1 MSGYVN
7 VDEKEYKKIVAE
19 RDKYQKLWNDSL
31 KESQKNTETKTLNS
45 FNAFSLSLDQINDT
59 VKTTMQG
66 MSSALMTP
74 FDGDFQNQLDEY
86 ATSIQSSFGLS
97 KARMEEFKNT
107 IADVGPELT
116 KMGMTESEFAGTV
129 EKAMSGLGTSA
140 SLGKEAIVELAAAS
154 KVSGEDITTLASEFR
169 KVGVSVYDVGDRM
182 KEVTDYARSVGVSV
196 KAVSEGVVKN
206 LDKMNLYNFEG
217 GVKGLAK
224 MAATSERLGLSMDT
238 VFQQAD
244 KLMNPEGAIEMSA
257 ALQRLGVTS
266 SGLLDPLRAMDL
278 AQNDPEQLQK
288 EMVNLGKEFTRFNEK
303 TGQMEILPGA
313 KRRMKEVADAA
324 GMSAKEFG
332 AMALKAS
339 DFDMKLKQIK
349 MPSIVGD
356 QETKELIASMA
367 QMKDGVA
374 TVKVRDD
381 ETGKITEK
389 KVEELTP
396 DDIKD
401 LQKATQ
407 DSSKSIEEIAVDQ
420 LGVSKQIF
428 NYLESGKVATKFA
441 SATAPTISKFYG
453 VVSSSYKDI
462 AKGFSKTVGSTEDM
476 RKSLEG
482 VYKPIENVGTSILR
496 GDGEGATNAA
506 SQILPAVN
514 DLIKDVSARYETA
527 LNETTQSVINRVD
540 KTYMQPTTSNET
552 KTVNVNWN
560 ITGDPNIT
568 KNINE
573 DTVSRMVDKYTASP
587 DGRIVI
593 NNNLSNKNAPS
604 AAVGSKN

>member
-1 MSGYVN
+1 MAGYVQI
-7 VDEKEYKKIVAE
+7 DEKELKKLRE
-19 RDKYQKLWNDSL
+19 DNEKYEKQWNKSL
-31 KESQKNTETKTLNS
+31 KDSEKKTEEKTLNS
-45 FNAFSLSLDQINDT
+45 FNAFAVSLEQINGT
-59 VKTTMQG
+59 VQTTIDD
-66 MSSALMTP
+66 MSNALTKP
-74 FDGDFQNQLDEY
+74 FNADFQNQLDEY

-97 KARMEEFKNT
+97 KARMDEFKNT
-107 IADVGPELT
+107 IADVAPELT
-116 KMGMTESEFAGTV
+116 KMGMTETEFASTIK
-129 EKAMSGLGTSA
+129 EAMDGLGTSA

-154 KVSGEDITTLASEFR
+154 KVSKQDVSVLASEFR

-196 KAVSEGVVKN
+196 KAVSEGVVTN

-217 GVKGLAK
+217 GIKGLAK
-224 MAATSERLGLSMDT
+224 MAATSERLGLSMQT
-238 VFQQAD
+238 VFNQAD
-244 KLMNPEGAIEMSA
+244 KIMNPEGAIEMSA

-313 KRRMKEVADAA
+313 KRRLKEVGEAA
-324 GMSAKEFG
+324 GMTAKEFG
-332 AMALKAS
+332 EMALKSA

-389 KVEELTP
+389 KVEDLTP

-428 NYLESGKVATKFA
+428 NLLESGKVATKFA

-482 VYKPIENVGTSILR
+482 IYKPMEDVGTGVLR
-496 GDGEGATNAA
+496 GDAEGVTNAA
-506 SQILPAVN
+506 SQLFPAVES
-514 DLIKDVSARYETA
+514 LINDVSARYDTA
-527 LNETTQSVINRVD
+527 LSETTQSILSRVD
-540 KTYMQPTTSNET
+540 KAYLQPPTVNET
-552 KTVNVNWN
+552 KTVNVNVKVEGDAN
-560 ITGDPNIT
+560 TAKMDKEQITRVMIESVNDPNT
-568 KNINE
+568 QTALGLEGKNQ
-573 DTVSRMVDKYTASP
+573 
-587 DGRIVI
+587 
-593 NNNLSNKNAPS
+593 LS
-604 AAVGSKN
+604 AATGKK

>member
-1 MSGYVN
+1 MAGYVQI
-7 VDEKEYKKIVAE
+7 DEKELKKLRE
-19 RDKYQKLWNDSL
+19 DNEKYEKQWNKSL
-31 KESQKNTETKTLNS
+31 KDSEKKTEEKTLNS
-45 FNAFSLSLDQINDT
+45 FNAFAVSLEQINGT
-59 VKTTMQG
+59 VQTTIDD
-66 MSSALMTP
+66 MSNALTKP
-74 FDGDFQNQLDEY
+74 FNADFQNQLDEY

-97 KARMEEFKNT
+97 KARMDEFKNT
-107 IADVGPELT
+107 IADVAPELT
-116 KMGMTESEFAGTV
+116 KMGMTETEFASTIK
-129 EKAMSGLGTSA
+129 EAIDGLGTSA

-154 KVSGEDITTLASEFR
+154 KVSKQDVSVLASEFR

-196 KAVSEGVVKN
+196 KAVSEGVVTN

-217 GVKGLAK
+217 GIKGLAK
-224 MAATSERLGLSMDT
+224 MAATSERLGLSMQT
-238 VFQQAD
+238 VFNQAD
-244 KLMNPEGAIEMSA
+244 KIMNPEGAIEMSA

-313 KRRMKEVADAA
+313 KRRLKEVGEAA
-324 GMSAKEFG
+324 GMTAKEFG
-332 AMALKAS
+332 EMALKSA

-389 KVEELTP
+389 KVEDLTP

-428 NYLESGKVATKFA
+428 NFLESGKVATKFA

-462 AKGFSKTVGSTEDM
+462 AKGFSKSVGSTEDM

-482 VYKPIENVGTSILR
+482 IYKPMEDVGTSVLR
-496 GDGEGATNAA
+496 GDAEGVTNAA
-506 SQILPAVN
+506 SQILPAVES
-514 DLIKDVSARYETA
+514 LIKDVSVRYETA
-527 LNETTQSVINRVD
+527 LSETTQSVLSRVD
-540 KTYMQPTTSNET
+540 KAYLQPPTVNET
-552 KTVNVNWN
+552 KTVNVNVKVEGDAN
-560 ITGDPNIT
+560 TAKMDKEQITRVLIESVNDPNT
-568 KNINE
+568 QTALGLEGKNQ
-573 DTVSRMVDKYTASP
+573 
-587 DGRIVI
+587 
-593 NNNLSNKNAPS
+593 LS
-604 AAVGSKN
+604 AATGKK

>member
-1 MSGYVN
+1 MAGYVQI
-7 VDEKEYKKIVAE
+7 DEKELKKLRE
-19 RDKYQKLWNDSL
+19 DNEKYEKQWNKSL
-31 KESQKNTETKTLNS
+31 KDSEKKTEEKTLNS
-45 FNAFSLSLDQINDT
+45 FNAFAVSLEQINGT
-59 VKTTMQG
+59 VQTTIDD
-66 MSSALMTP
+66 MSNALTKP
-74 FDGDFQNQLDEY
+74 FNADFQNQLDEY

-97 KARMEEFKNT
+97 KARMDEFKNT
-107 IADVGPELT
+107 IADVAPELT
-116 KMGMTESEFAGTV
+116 KMGMTETEFASTIK
-129 EKAMSGLGTSA
+129 EAMDGLGTSA

-154 KVSGEDITTLASEFR
+154 KVSKQDVSVLASEFR

-196 KAVSEGVVKN
+196 KAVSEGVVTN

-217 GVKGLAK
+217 GIKGLAK
-224 MAATSERLGLSMDT
+224 MAATSERLGLSMQT
-238 VFQQAD
+238 VFNQAD
-244 KLMNPEGAIEMSA
+244 KIMNPEGAIEMSA

-313 KRRMKEVADAA
+313 KRRLKEVGEAA
-324 GMSAKEFG
+324 GMTAKEFG
-332 AMALKAS
+332 EMALKSA

-356 QETKELIASMA
+356 KETKELIASMA

-389 KVEELTP
+389 KVEDLTP

-428 NYLESGKVATKFA
+428 NFLESGKVATKFA

-462 AKGFSKTVGSTEDM
+462 AKGFSKSVGSTEDM

-482 VYKPIENVGTSILR
+482 IYKPMEDVGTSVLR
-496 GDGEGATNAA
+496 GDAEGVTNAA
-506 SQILPAVN
+506 SQILPAVES
-514 DLIKDVSARYETA
+514 LIKDVSVRYETA
-527 LNETTQSVINRVD
+527 LSETTQSVLSRVD
-540 KTYMQPTTSNET
+540 KAYLQPPTVNET
-552 KTVNVNWN
+552 KTVNVNVKVEGDAN
-560 ITGDPNIT
+560 TAKMDKEQITRVLIESVNDPNT
-568 KNINE
+568 QTALGLEGKNQ
-573 DTVSRMVDKYTASP
+573 
-587 DGRIVI
+587 
-593 NNNLSNKNAPS
+593 LS
-604 AAVGSKN
+604 AATGKK

>member
-1 MSGYVN
+1 MAGYVQI
-7 VDEKEYKKIVAE
+7 DEKELKKLRE
-19 RDKYQKLWNDSL
+19 DNEKYEKQWNKSL
-31 KESQKNTETKTLNS
+31 KDSEKKTEEKTLNS
-45 FNAFSLSLDQINDT
+45 FNAFAVSLEQINGT
-59 VKTTMQG
+59 VQTTIDD
-66 MSSALMTP
+66 MSNALTKP
-74 FDGDFQNQLDEY
+74 FNADFQNQLDEY

-97 KARMEEFKNT
+97 KARMDEFKNT
-107 IADVGPELT
+107 IADVAPELT
-116 KMGMTESEFAGTV
+116 KMGMTETEFASTIK
-129 EKAMSGLGTSA
+129 EAMDGLGTSA

-154 KVSGEDITTLASEFR
+154 KVSKQDVSVLASEFR

-196 KAVSEGVVKN
+196 KAVSEGVVTN

-217 GVKGLAK
+217 GIKGLAK
-224 MAATSERLGLSMDT
+224 MAATSERLGLSMQT
-238 VFQQAD
+238 VFNQAD
-244 KLMNPEGAIEMSA
+244 KIMNPEGAIEMSA

-313 KRRMKEVADAA
+313 KRRLKEVGEAA
-324 GMSAKEFG
+324 GMTAKEFG
-332 AMALKAS
+332 EMALKSA

-389 KVEELTP
+389 KVEDLTP

-428 NYLESGKVATKFA
+428 NFLESGKVATKFA

-462 AKGFSKTVGSTEDM
+462 AKGFSKSVGSTEDM

-482 VYKPIENVGTSILR
+482 IYKPMEDVGTSVLR
-496 GDGEGATNAA
+496 GDAEGVTNAA
-506 SQILPAVN
+506 SQILPAVES
-514 DLIKDVSARYETA
+514 LIKDVSVRYETA
-527 LNETTQSVINRVD
+527 LSETTQSVLSRVD
-540 KTYMQPTTSNET
+540 KAYLQPPTVNET
-552 KTVNVNWN
+552 KTVNVNVKVEGDAN
-560 ITGDPNIT
+560 TAKMDKEQITRVLIESVNDPNT
-568 KNINE
+568 QTALGLEGKNQ
-573 DTVSRMVDKYTASP
+573 
-587 DGRIVI
+587 
-593 NNNLSNKNAPS
+593 LS
-604 AAVGSKN
+604 AATGKK

>member
-1 MSGYVN
+1 MAGYIQ
-7 VDEKEYKKIVAE
+7 VDEKEYKKLLE
-19 RDKYQKLWNDSL
+19 DKEKYEKLWNKSL
-31 KESQKNTETKTLNS
+31 KENQKNTETETLKS
-45 FNAFSLSLDQINDT
+45 FNAFSLSLKQIEDET
-59 VKTTMQG
+59 VKIGESMKD
-66 MSSALMTP
+66 ALTKP
-74 FDGDFQNQLDEY
+74 FKADFQNQLDEY

-97 KARMEEFKNT
+97 KARMDEFKNT
-107 IADVGPELT
+107 IADVAPELT
-116 KMGMTESEFAGTV
+116 KMGMTETEFASTIQQ
-129 EKAMSGLGTSA
+129 AMDGLGTSA

-154 KVSGEDITTLASEFR
+154 KFTNKDITTLASEFR
-169 KVGVSVYDVGDRM
+169 KVGVSVYNVGDRM
-182 KEVTDYARSVGVSV
+182 KEVADYARSVGVSV
-196 KAVSEGVVKN
+196 KAVSDGVVDN

-217 GVKGLAK
+217 GIKGLAK

-238 VFQQAD
+238 VFNQAD

-313 KRRMKEVADAA
+313 KRRMREVAEAA
-324 GMSAKEFG
+324 GMTAKEFG
-332 AMALKAS
+332 AMALKSA

-389 KVEELTP
+389 KVEDLTP

-428 NYLESGKVATKFA
+428 NFLESGKVATKFA

-462 AKGFSKTVGSTEDM
+462 AKGFSKSVGSTEDM

-482 VYKPIENVGTSILR
+482 IYKPMEDVGTSVLR
-496 GDGEGATNAA
+496 GDAEGATNAA
-506 SQILPAVN
+506 SQILPAVES
-514 DLIKDVSARYETA
+514 LIKDVSVRYETA
-527 LNETTQSVINRVD
+527 LSETTQSLLSRVD
-540 KTYMQPTTSNET
+540 KAYLQPPTVNET

-560 ITGDPNIT
+560 ITGDPNVT
-568 KNINE
+568 KNIDE
-573 DTVSRMVDKYTASP
+573 DTFNRMLDRSTSSP
-587 DGRIVI
+587 DGRIAI
-593 NNNLSNKNAPS
+593 NNNLTNKTAPS

>member
-1 MSGYVN
+1 MAGYVQI
-7 VDEKEYKKIVAE
+7 DEKELKKLRE
-19 RDKYQKLWNDSL
+19 DNEKYEKQWKESL
-31 KESQKNTETKTLNS
+31 KDSEKKTEEKTLNS
-45 FNAFSLSLDQINDT
+45 FNAFAVSLEQINGT
-59 VKTTMQG
+59 VQTTIDDMG
-66 MSSALMTP
+66 KALTTP
-74 FDGDFQNQLDEY
+74 FNADFQNQLDEY

-97 KARMEEFKNT
+97 KARMDEFKNT
-107 IADVGPELT
+107 IADVAPELT
-116 KMGMTESEFAGTV
+116 KMGMTETEFASTIK
-129 EKAMSGLGTSA
+129 EAMDGLGTSA

-154 KVSGEDITTLASEFR
+154 KVSKQDVSVLASEFR

-196 KAVSEGVVKN
+196 KAVSEGVVTN

-217 GVKGLAK
+217 GIKGLAK
-224 MAATSERLGLSMDT
+224 MAATSERLGLSMQT
-238 VFQQAD
+238 VFNQAD
-244 KLMNPEGAIEMSA
+244 KIMNPEGAIEMSA

-313 KRRMKEVADAA
+313 KRRLKEVGEAA
-324 GMSAKEFG
+324 GMTAKEFG
-332 AMALKAS
+332 EMALKSA

-389 KVEELTP
+389 KVEDLTP

-428 NYLESGKVATKFA
+428 NFLESGKVATKFA

-462 AKGFSKTVGSTEDM
+462 AKGFSKSVGSTEDM

-482 VYKPIENVGTSILR
+482 IYKPMEDVGTSVLR
-496 GDGEGATNAA
+496 GDAEGVTNAA
-506 SQILPAVN
+506 SQILPAVES
-514 DLIKDVSARYETA
+514 LIKDVSVRYETA
-527 LNETTQSVINRVD
+527 LSETTQSVLSRVD
-540 KTYMQPTTSNET
+540 KAYLQPPTVNET

-560 ITGDPNIT
+560 ITGDPNVT
-568 KNINE
+568 KNIDQATFNRML
-573 DTVSRMVDKYTASP
+573 DTSTSSP
-587 DGRIVI
+587 DGRIAI
-593 NNNLSNKNAPS
+593 NNNLTNKTAPS

>member
-1 MSGYVN
+1 MAGYVQI
-7 VDEKEYKKIVAE
+7 DEKELKKLRE
-19 RDKYQKLWNDSL
+19 DNEKYEKQWNKSL
-31 KESQKNTETKTLNS
+31 KDSEKKTEEKTLNS
-45 FNAFSLSLDQINDT
+45 FNAFAVSLEQINGT
-59 VKTTMQG
+59 VQTTIDDMG
-66 MSSALMTP
+66 KALTTP
-74 FDGDFQNQLDEY
+74 FNADFQNQLDEY

-97 KARMEEFKNT
+97 KARMDEFKNT
-107 IADVGPELT
+107 IADVAPELT
-116 KMGMTESEFAGTV
+116 KMGMTETEFASTIK
-129 EKAMSGLGTSA
+129 EAMDGLGTSA

-154 KVSGEDITTLASEFR
+154 KVSKQDVSVLASEFR

-196 KAVSEGVVKN
+196 KAVSEGVVTN

-217 GVKGLAK
+217 GIKGLAK
-224 MAATSERLGLSMDT
+224 MAATSERLGLSMQT
-238 VFQQAD
+238 VFNQAD
-244 KLMNPEGAIEMSA
+244 KIMNPEGAIEMSA

-313 KRRMKEVADAA
+313 KRRLKEVGEAA
-324 GMSAKEFG
+324 GMTAKEFG
-332 AMALKAS
+332 EMALKSA

-389 KVEELTP
+389 KVEDLTP

-428 NYLESGKVATKFA
+428 NFLESGKVATKFA

-462 AKGFSKTVGSTEDM
+462 AKGFSKSVGSTEDM

-482 VYKPIENVGTSILR
+482 IYKPMEDVGTGVLR
-496 GDGEGATNAA
+496 GDAEGVTNAA
-506 SQILPAVN
+506 SQLFPAVES
-514 DLIKDVSARYETA
+514 LINDVSARYDAA
-527 LNETTQSVINRVD
+527 LSETTQSVLSRVD
-540 KTYMQPTTSNET
+540 KAYLQPPTVNET

-560 ITGDPNIT
+560 ITGDPNVT
-568 KNINE
+568 KNIDQATFNRML
-573 DTVSRMVDKYTASP
+573 DTSTSSP
-587 DGRIVI
+587 DGRIAI
-593 NNNLSNKNAPS
+593 NNNLTNKTAPS

>member
-1 MSGYVN
+1 MAGYVQI
-7 VDEKEYKKIVAE
+7 DEKELKKLRE
-19 RDKYQKLWNDSL
+19 DNEKYEKQWNKSL
-31 KESQKNTETKTLNS
+31 KDSEKKTEEKTLNS
-45 FNAFSLSLDQINDT
+45 FNAFAVSLEQINGT
-59 VKTTMQG
+59 VQTTIDD
-66 MSSALMTP
+66 MSNALTKP
-74 FDGDFQNQLDEY
+74 FNADFQNQLDEY

-97 KARMEEFKNT
+97 KARMDEFKNT
-107 IADVGPELT
+107 IADVAPELT
-116 KMGMTESEFAGTV
+116 KMGMTETEFASTIK
-129 EKAMSGLGTSA
+129 EAMDGLGTSA

-154 KVSGEDITTLASEFR
+154 KVSKQDVSVLASEFR

-196 KAVSEGVVKN
+196 KAVSEGVVTN

-217 GVKGLAK
+217 GIKGLAK
-224 MAATSERLGLSMDT
+224 MAATSERLGLSMQT
-238 VFQQAD
+238 VFNQAD
-244 KLMNPEGAIEMSA
+244 KIMNPEGAIEMSA

-313 KRRMKEVADAA
+313 KRRLREVADAA
-324 GMSAKEFG
+324 GMTAKEFSE
-332 AMALKAS
+332 MALKSA

-389 KVEELTP
+389 KVEDLTP

-428 NYLESGKVATKFA
+428 NFLESGKVATKFA

-462 AKGFSKTVGSTEDM
+462 AKGFSKSVGSTEDM

-482 VYKPIENVGTSILR
+482 IYKPMEDVGTSVLR
-496 GDGEGATNAA
+496 GDAEGVTNAA
-506 SQILPAVN
+506 SQILPAVES
-514 DLIKDVSARYETA
+514 LIKDVSVRYETA
-527 LNETTQSVINRVD
+527 LSETTQSVLSRVD
-540 KTYMQPTTSNET
+540 KAYLQPPTVNET
-552 KTVNVNWN
+552 KTVNVNVKVEGDAN
-560 ITGDPNIT
+560 TAKMDKEQITRVMIESVNDPNT
-568 KNINE
+568 QTALGLEGKNQ
-573 DTVSRMVDKYTASP
+573 
-587 DGRIVI
+587 
-593 NNNLSNKNAPS
+593 LS
-604 AAVGSKN
+604 AATGKK

>member
-1 MSGYVN
+1 MAGYVQI
-7 VDEKEYKKIVAE
+7 DEKELKKLRE
-19 RDKYQKLWNDSL
+19 DNEKYEKQWNKSL
-31 KESQKNTETKTLNS
+31 KESQKNTETETLKS
-45 FNAFSLSLDQINDT
+45 FNAFSLSLNQINDT
-59 VKTTMQG
+59 VKKTMED
-66 MSSALMTP
+66 MSDALTDP
-74 FDGDFQNQLDEY
+74 FKADFQNQLDEY

-97 KARMEEFKNT
+97 KARMDEFKNT
-107 IADVGPELT
+107 IADVAPELT
-116 KMGMTESEFAGTV
+116 KMGMTETEFATTIK
-129 EKAMSGLGTSA
+129 EAMDGLGTSA

-154 KVSGEDITTLASEFR
+154 KVSKQDVSVLASEFR

-196 KAVSEGVVKN
+196 KAVSEGVVTN

-217 GVKGLAK
+217 GIKGLAK
-224 MAATSERLGLSMDT
+224 MAATSERLGLSMQT
-238 VFQQAD
+238 VFNQAD
-244 KLMNPEGAIEMSA
+244 KIMNPEGAIEMSA

-313 KRRMKEVADAA
+313 KRRLKEVGDAA
-324 GMSAKEFG
+324 GMTAKEFG
-332 AMALKAS
+332 EMALKSA

-389 KVEELTP
+389 KVEDLTP

-428 NYLESGKVATKFA
+428 NLLESGKVATKFA

-462 AKGFSKTVGSTEDM
+462 AKGFSKSVGSTEDM

-482 VYKPIENVGTSILR
+482 IYKPMEDVGTSVLR
-496 GDGEGATNAA
+496 GDAEGVTNAA
-506 SQILPAVN
+506 SQILPAVES
-514 DLIKDVSARYETA
+514 LIKDVSARYDTA
-527 LNETTQSVINRVD
+527 LSETTQSVLSRVD
-540 KTYMQPTTSNET
+540 KAYLQPPTVNET
-552 KTVNVNWN
+552 KTVNVNVKVEGDAN
-560 ITGDPNIT
+560 TAKMDKEQITRVNR
-568 KNINE
+568 KCE
-573 DTVSRMVDKYTASP
+573 
-587 DGRIVI
+587 
-593 NNNLSNKNAPS
+593 
-604 AAVGSKN
+604 

>member
-1 MSGYVN
+1 MAGYVQI
-7 VDEKEYKKIVAE
+7 DEKELKKLRE
-19 RDKYQKLWNDSL
+19 DNEKYEKQWNKSL
-31 KESQKNTETKTLNS
+31 KDSEKKTEEKTLNS
-45 FNAFSLSLDQINDT
+45 FNAFAVSLEQINGT
-59 VKTTMQG
+59 VQTTIDD
-66 MSSALMTP
+66 MSNALTKP
-74 FDGDFQNQLDEY
+74 FNADFQNQLDEY

-97 KARMEEFKNT
+97 KARMDEFKNT
-107 IADVGPELT
+107 IADVAPELT
-116 KMGMTESEFAGTV
+116 KMGMTETEFASTIK
-129 EKAMSGLGTSA
+129 EAMDGLGTSA

-154 KVSGEDITTLASEFR
+154 KVSKQDVSVLASEFR

-196 KAVSEGVVKN
+196 KAVSEGVVTN

-217 GVKGLAK
+217 GIKGLAK
-224 MAATSERLGLSMDT
+224 MAATSERLGLSMQT
-238 VFQQAD
+238 VFNQAD
-244 KLMNPEGAIEMSA
+244 KIMNPEGAIEMSA

-313 KRRMKEVADAA
+313 KRRLKEVGEAA
-324 GMSAKEFG
+324 GMTAKEFSE
-332 AMALKAS
+332 MALKSA

-389 KVEELTP
+389 KVEDLTP

-428 NYLESGKVATKFA
+428 NLLESGKVATKFA

-482 VYKPIENVGTSILR
+482 IYKPMEDVGTSVLR
-496 GDGEGATNAA
+496 GDAEGVTNAA
-506 SQILPAVN
+506 SQILPAVES
-514 DLIKDVSARYETA
+514 LIKDVSVRYETA
-527 LNETTQSVINRVD
+527 LSETTQSVLSRVD
-540 KTYMQPTTSNET
+540 KAYLQPPTVNET
-552 KTVNVNWN
+552 KTVNVNVKVEGDAN
-560 ITGDPNIT
+560 TAKMDKEQITRVMIESVNDPNT
-568 KNINE
+568 QTALGLEGKNQ
-573 DTVSRMVDKYTASP
+573 
-587 DGRIVI
+587 
-593 NNNLSNKNAPS
+593 LS
-604 AAVGSKN
+604 AATGKK

>member
-1 MSGYVN
+1 MAGYVQI
-7 VDEKEYKKIVAE
+7 DEKELKKLRE
-19 RDKYQKLWNDSL
+19 DNEKYEKQWKESL
-31 KESQKNTETKTLNS
+31 KDSEKKTEEKTLNS
-45 FNAFSLSLDQINDT
+45 FNAFAVSLEQINGT
-59 VKTTMQG
+59 VQTTIDD
-66 MSSALMTP
+66 MSNALTKP
-74 FDGDFQNQLDEY
+74 FNADFQNQLDEY

-97 KARMEEFKNT
+97 KARMDEFKNT
-107 IADVGPELT
+107 IADVAPELT
-116 KMGMTESEFAGTV
+116 KMGMTETEFASTIK
-129 EKAMSGLGTSA
+129 EAMDGLGTSA

-154 KVSGEDITTLASEFR
+154 KVSKQDVSVLASEFR

-196 KAVSEGVVKN
+196 KAVSEGVVTN

-217 GVKGLAK
+217 GIKGLAK
-224 MAATSERLGLSMDT
+224 MAATSERLGLSMQT
-238 VFQQAD
+238 VFNQAD
-244 KLMNPEGAIEMSA
+244 KIMNPEGAIEMSA

-313 KRRMKEVADAA
+313 KRRLKEVGEAA
-324 GMSAKEFG
+324 GMTAKEFG
-332 AMALKAS
+332 EMALKSA

-389 KVEELTP
+389 KVEDLTP

-428 NYLESGKVATKFA
+428 NFLESGKVATKFA
-441 SATAPTISKFYG
+441 SATAPTISKFYC

-462 AKGFSKTVGSTEDM
+462 AKGFSKSVGSTEDM

-482 VYKPIENVGTSILR
+482 IYKPMEDVGTSVLR
-496 GDGEGATNAA
+496 GDAEGVTNAA
-506 SQILPAVN
+506 SQILPAVES
-514 DLIKDVSARYETA
+514 LIKDVSVRYETA
-527 LNETTQSVINRVD
+527 LSETTQSVLSRVD
-540 KTYMQPTTSNET
+540 KAYLQPPTVNET

-560 ITGDPNIT
+560 ITGDPNVT
-568 KNINE
+568 KNIDQATFNRML
-573 DTVSRMVDKYTASP
+573 DTSTSSP
-587 DGRIVI
+587 DGRIAI
-593 NNNLSNKNAPS
+593 NNNLTNKTAPS

>member
-1 MSGYVN
+1 MAGYIQ
-7 VDEKEYKKIVAE
+7 VDEKEYKKLLE
-19 RDKYQKLWNDSL
+19 DKEKYEKLWNKSL
-31 KESQKNTETKTLNS
+31 KENQKNTETETLSS
-45 FNAFSLSLDQINDT
+45 FNAFAVSLEQINDT
-59 VKTTMQG
+59 VQTTMDDMG
-66 MSSALMTP
+66 NALTAP
-74 FDGDFQNQLDEY
+74 FNSDFQNQLDEY

-97 KARMEEFKNT
+97 KARMDEFKNT
-107 IADVGPELT
+107 IADVAPELT
-116 KMGMTESEFAGTV
+116 KMGMTETEFASTIQQ
-129 EKAMSGLGTSA
+129 AMDGLGTSA

-154 KVSGEDITTLASEFR
+154 KFTNKDITTLASEFR

-182 KEVTDYARSVGVSV
+182 KEVADYARSVGVSV
-196 KAVSEGVVKN
+196 KAVSDGVVDN

-217 GVKGLAK
+217 GIKGLAK

-238 VFQQAD
+238 VFNQAD

-313 KRRMKEVADAA
+313 KRRLKEVAEAA
-324 GMSAKEFG
+324 GMTAKEFG
-332 AMALKAS
+332 AMALKSA

-389 KVEELTP
+389 KVEDLTP

-462 AKGFSKTVGSTEDM
+462 AKGFSKSVGSTEDM

-482 VYKPIENVGTSILR
+482 IYKPMEDVGTSVLR
-496 GDGEGATNAA
+496 GDAEGVTNAA
-506 SQILPAVN
+506 SQILPAVES
-514 DLIKDVSARYETA
+514 LIKDVSVRYETA
-527 LNETTQSVINRVD
+527 LSETTQSILSRVD
-540 KTYMQPTTSNET
+540 KAYLQPSTVNET
-552 KTVNVNWN
+552 KTVNVNVKVEGDAN
-560 ITGDPNIT
+560 TAKMDKEQITRVLIESVNDPNT
-568 KNINE
+568 QTALGLEGKNQ
-573 DTVSRMVDKYTASP
+573 
-587 DGRIVI
+587 
-593 NNNLSNKNAPS
+593 LS
-604 AAVGSKN
+604 AATGKK

>member
-1 MSGYVN
+1 MAGYVQI
-7 VDEKEYKKIVAE
+7 DEKELKKLRE
-19 RDKYQKLWNDSL
+19 DNEKYEKQWKESL
-31 KESQKNTETKTLNS
+31 KQSKQKTETETLSS
-45 FNAFSLSLDQINDT
+45 FNAFAVSLEQINGT
-59 VKTTMQG
+59 VQTTIDDMG
-66 MSSALMTP
+66 KALTTP
-74 FDGDFQNQLDEY
+74 FNADFQNQLDEY

-97 KARMEEFKNT
+97 KARMDEFKNT
-107 IADVGPELT
+107 IADVAPELT
-116 KMGMTESEFAGTV
+116 KMGMTETEFATTIK
-129 EKAMSGLGTSA
+129 EAMDGLGTSA

-154 KVSGEDITTLASEFR
+154 KVSKQDVSVLASEFR

-196 KAVSEGVVKN
+196 KAVSEGVVTN

-217 GVKGLAK
+217 GIKGLAK
-224 MAATSERLGLSMDT
+224 MAATSERLGLSMQT
-238 VFQQAD
+238 VFNQAD
-244 KLMNPEGAIEMSA
+244 KIMNPEGAIEMSA

-313 KRRMKEVADAA
+313 KRRLREVADAA
-324 GMSAKEFG
+324 GMTAKEFSE
-332 AMALKAS
+332 MALKSA

-389 KVEELTP
+389 KVEDLTP

-428 NYLESGKVATKFA
+428 NLLESGKVATKFA

-482 VYKPIENVGTSILR
+482 IYKPMEDVGTSVLR
-496 GDGEGATNAA
+496 GDAEGVTNAA
-506 SQILPAVN
+506 SQILPAVES
-514 DLIKDVSARYETA
+514 LIKDVSARYDAA
-527 LNETTQSVINRVD
+527 LSETTQSVLSRVD
-540 KTYMQPTTSNET
+540 KAYLQPPTVNET
-552 KTVNVNWN
+552 KTVNVNVKVEGDAN
-560 ITGDPNIT
+560 TAKMDKEQITRVMIESVNDPNT
-568 KNINE
+568 QTALGLEGKNQ
-573 DTVSRMVDKYTASP
+573 
-587 DGRIVI
+587 
-593 NNNLSNKNAPS
+593 LS
-604 AAVGSKN
+604 AATGKK

>member
-1 MSGYVN
+1 M
-7 VDEKEYKKIVAE
+7 D
-19 RDKYQKLWNDSL
+19 
-31 KESQKNTETKTLNS
+31 
-45 FNAFSLSLDQINDT
+45 
-59 VKTTMQG
+59 
-66 MSSALMTP
+66 
-74 FDGDFQNQLDEY
+74 
-86 ATSIQSSFGLS
+86 
-97 KARMEEFKNT
+97 
-107 IADVGPELT
+107 
-116 KMGMTESEFAGTV
+116 
-129 EKAMSGLGTSA
+129 GLGTSA

-154 KVSGEDITTLASEFR
+154 KVSKQDVSVLASEFR

-196 KAVSEGVVKN
+196 KAVSEGVVTN

-217 GVKGLAK
+217 GIKGLAK
-224 MAATSERLGLSMDT
+224 MAATSERLGLSMQT
-238 VFQQAD
+238 VFNQAD
-244 KLMNPEGAIEMSA
+244 KIMNPEGAIEMSA

-313 KRRMKEVADAA
+313 KRRLKEVGEAA
-324 GMSAKEFG
+324 GMTAKEFG
-332 AMALKAS
+332 EMALKSA

-389 KVEELTP
+389 KVEDLTP

-428 NYLESGKVATKFA
+428 NFLESGKVATKFA

-462 AKGFSKTVGSTEDM
+462 AKGFSKSVGSTEDM

-482 VYKPIENVGTSILR
+482 IYKPMEDVGTSVLR
-496 GDGEGATNAA
+496 GDAEGVTNAA
-506 SQILPAVN
+506 SQILPAVES
-514 DLIKDVSARYETA
+514 LIKDVSVRYETA
-527 LNETTQSVINRVD
+527 LSETTQSVLSRVD
-540 KTYMQPTTSNET
+540 KAYLQPPTVNET
-552 KTVNVNWN
+552 KTVNVNVKVEGDAN
-560 ITGDPNIT
+560 TAKMDKEQITRVMIESVNDPNT
-568 KNINE
+568 QTALGLEGKNQ
-573 DTVSRMVDKYTASP
+573 
-587 DGRIVI
+587 
-593 NNNLSNKNAPS
+593 LS
-604 AAVGSKN
+604 AATGKK

>member
-1 MSGYVN
+1 MAGYVQI
-7 VDEKEYKKIVAE
+7 DEKELKKLRE
-19 RDKYQKLWNDSL
+19 DNEKYEKQWKESL
-31 KESQKNTETKTLNS
+31 KQSKQKTETETLSS
-45 FNAFSLSLDQINDT
+45 FNAFAVSLEQINGT
-59 VKTTMQG
+59 VQTTIDDMG
-66 MSSALMTP
+66 KALTTP
-74 FDGDFQNQLDEY
+74 FNADFQNQLDEY

-97 KARMEEFKNT
+97 KARMDEFKNT
-107 IADVGPELT
+107 IADVAPELT
-116 KMGMTESEFAGTV
+116 KMGMTETEFATTIK
-129 EKAMSGLGTSA
+129 EAMDGLGTSA

-154 KVSGEDITTLASEFR
+154 KVSKQDVSVLASEFR

-196 KAVSEGVVKN
+196 KAVSEGVVTN

-217 GVKGLAK
+217 GIKGLAK
-224 MAATSERLGLSMDT
+224 MAATSERLGLSMQT
-238 VFQQAD
+238 VFNQAD
-244 KLMNPEGAIEMSA
+244 KIMNPEGAIEMSA

-313 KRRMKEVADAA
+313 KRRLREVADAA
-324 GMSAKEFG
+324 GMTAKEFSE
-332 AMALKAS
+332 MALKSA

-389 KVEELTP
+389 KVEDLTP

-428 NYLESGKVATKFA
+428 NLLESGKVATKFA

-462 AKGFSKTVGSTEDM
+462 AKGFSKTVGSTEDL

-482 VYKPIENVGTSILR
+482 VYKPIEDVGTSVLR
-496 GDGEGATNAA
+496 GDSEGVTNAA
-506 SQILPAVN
+506 SQLFPAVES
-514 DLIKDVSARYETA
+514 LINDVSARYDAA
-527 LNETTQSVINRVD
+527 LSETTQSVLSRVD
-540 KTYMQPTTSNET
+540 KAYLQPPTVNET
-552 KTVNVNWN
+552 KTVNVNVKVEGDAN
-560 ITGDPNIT
+560 TAKMDKEQITRVMIESVNDPNT
-568 KNINE
+568 QTALGLEGKNQ
-573 DTVSRMVDKYTASP
+573 
-587 DGRIVI
+587 
-593 NNNLSNKNAPS
+593 LS
-604 AAVGSKN
+604 AATGKK

>member
-1 MSGYVN
+1 MAGYVQI
-7 VDEKEYKKIVAE
+7 DEKELKKLRE
-19 RDKYQKLWNDSL
+19 GNEKYEKSL
-31 KESQKNTETKTLNS
+31 KESLNESQQKTETKTVSS
-45 FNAFSLSLDQINDT
+45 FNAFSLSLEQINKT
-59 VKTTMQG
+59 VQTTIG
-66 MSSALMTP
+66 DMSNALMTP
-74 FDGDFQNQLDEY
+74 FNTDFQNQLDEY

-97 KARMEEFKNT
+97 KARMDEFKNT
-107 IADVGPELT
+107 IADVAPELT
-116 KMGMTESEFAGTV
+116 KMGMTETEFATTIK
-129 EKAMSGLGTSA
+129 EAMDGLGTSA

-154 KVSGEDITTLASEFR
+154 KVSKIEVSVLASEFR

-196 KAVSEGVVKN
+196 KAVSEGVVTN

-217 GVKGLAK
+217 GIKGLAK
-224 MAATSERLGLSMDT
+224 MAATSERLGLSMQT
-238 VFQQAD
+238 VFNQAD
-244 KLMNPEGAIEMSA
+244 KIMNPEGAIEMSA

-313 KRRMKEVADAA
+313 KRRLKEVADAA
-324 GMSAKEFG
+324 GMSAKEFSE
-332 AMALKAS
+332 MALKSA

-389 KVEELTP
+389 KVEDLTP

-420 LGVSKQIF
+420 LGVSKHIF
-428 NYLESGKVATKFA
+428 NLLESGKVATKFA

-462 AKGFSKTVGSTEDM
+462 ANGFSKSVGSTEDM

-482 VYKPIENVGTSILR
+482 IYKPMEDVGTSVLR
-496 GDGEGATNAA
+496 ADAEGVTNAA
-506 SQILPAVN
+506 SQILPAVES
-514 DLIKDVSARYETA
+514 LIKDVSARYDAA
-527 LNETTQSVINRVD
+527 LSETTQSVLSRVD
-540 KTYMQPTTSNET
+540 KAYLQPPTVNET
-552 KTVNVNWN
+552 KTVNVNVKVEGDAN
-560 ITGDPNIT
+560 TAKMDKEQITRVLIESVNDPNT
-568 KNINE
+568 QTALGLEGKNQ
-573 DTVSRMVDKYTASP
+573 
-587 DGRIVI
+587 
-593 NNNLSNKNAPS
+593 LS
-604 AAVGSKN
+604 AATGKK

>member
-1 MSGYVN
+1 MAGYVQI
-7 VDEKEYKKIVAE
+7 DEKELKKLRE
-19 RDKYQKLWNDSL
+19 DNEKYEKQWNKSL
-31 KESQKNTETKTLNS
+31 KESQKNTETETLKS
-45 FNAFSLSLDQINDT
+45 FNAFSLSLNQINDT
-59 VKTTMQG
+59 VKKTMED
-66 MSSALMTP
+66 MSDALTDP
-74 FDGDFQNQLDEY
+74 FKADFQNQLDEY

-97 KARMEEFKNT
+97 KARMDEFKNT
-107 IADVGPELT
+107 IADVAPELT
-116 KMGMTESEFAGTV
+116 KMGMTETEFATTIK
-129 EKAMSGLGTSA
+129 EAMDGLGTSA

-154 KVSGEDITTLASEFR
+154 KVSKQDVSVLASEFR

-196 KAVSEGVVKN
+196 KAVSEGVVTN

-217 GVKGLAK
+217 GIKGLAK
-224 MAATSERLGLSMDT
+224 MAATSERLGLSMQT
-238 VFQQAD
+238 VFNQAD
-244 KLMNPEGAIEMSA
+244 KIMNPEGAIEMSA

-313 KRRMKEVADAA
+313 KRRLKEVGEAA
-324 GMSAKEFG
+324 GMTAKEFG
-332 AMALKAS
+332 EMALKSA

-389 KVEELTP
+389 KVEDLTP

-428 NYLESGKVATKFA
+428 NLLESGKVATKFA

-482 VYKPIENVGTSILR
+482 IYKPMEDVGTGVLR
-496 GDGEGATNAA
+496 GDAEGVTNAA
-506 SQILPAVN
+506 SQLFPAVES
-514 DLIKDVSARYETA
+514 LINDVSARYDTA
-527 LNETTQSVINRVD
+527 LSETTQSILSRVD
-540 KTYMQPTTSNET
+540 KAYLQPPTVNET
-552 KTVNVNWN
+552 KTVNVNVKVEGDAN
-560 ITGDPNIT
+560 TAKMDKEQITRVMIESVNDPNT
-568 KNINE
+568 QTALGLEGKNQ
-573 DTVSRMVDKYTASP
+573 
-587 DGRIVI
+587 
-593 NNNLSNKNAPS
+593 LS
-604 AAVGSKN
+604 AATGKK

>member
-1 MSGYVN
+1 MAGYVQI
-7 VDEKEYKKIVAE
+7 DEKELKKLRE
-19 RDKYQKLWNDSL
+19 DNEKYEKQWNKSL
-31 KESQKNTETKTLNS
+31 KDSEKKTEEKTLNS
-45 FNAFSLSLDQINDT
+45 FNAFAVSLEQINGT
-59 VKTTMQG
+59 VQTTIDD
-66 MSSALMTP
+66 MSNALTKP
-74 FDGDFQNQLDEY
+74 FNADFQNQLDEY

-97 KARMEEFKNT
+97 KARMDEFKNT
-107 IADVGPELT
+107 IADVAPELT
-116 KMGMTESEFAGTV
+116 KMGMTETEFASTIK
-129 EKAMSGLGTSA
+129 EAMDGLGTSA

-154 KVSGEDITTLASEFR
+154 KVSKQDVSVLASEFR

-196 KAVSEGVVKN
+196 KAVSEGVVTN

-217 GVKGLAK
+217 GIKGLAK
-224 MAATSERLGLSMDT
+224 MAATSERLGLSMQT
-238 VFQQAD
+238 VFNQAD
-244 KLMNPEGAIEMSA
+244 KIMNPEGAIEMSA

-313 KRRMKEVADAA
+313 KRRLKEVGEAA
-324 GMSAKEFG
+324 GMTAKEFG
-332 AMALKAS
+332 EMALKSA

-389 KVEELTP
+389 KVEDLTP

-428 NYLESGKVATKFA
+428 NFLESGKVATKFA

-462 AKGFSKTVGSTEDM
+462 AKGFSKSVGSTEDM

-482 VYKPIENVGTSILR
+482 IYKPMEDVGTSVLR
-496 GDGEGATNAA
+496 GDAEGVTNAA
-506 SQILPAVN
+506 SQILPAVES
-514 DLIKDVSARYETA
+514 LIKDVSVRYETA
-527 LNETTQSVINRVD
+527 LSETTQSVLSRVD
-540 KTYMQPTTSNET
+540 KAYLQPPTVNET
-552 KTVNVNWN
+552 KTVNVNVKVEGDAN
-560 ITGDPNIT
+560 TAKMDKEQITRVMIESVNDPNT
-568 KNINE
+568 QTALGLEGKNQ
-573 DTVSRMVDKYTASP
+573 
-587 DGRIVI
+587 
-593 NNNLSNKNAPS
+593 LS
-604 AAVGSKN
+604 AATGKK

>member
-1 MSGYVN
+1 MAGYVQI
-7 VDEKEYKKIVAE
+7 DEKELKKLRE
-19 RDKYQKLWNDSL
+19 DNEKYEKQWNKSL
-31 KESQKNTETKTLNS
+31 KESQKNTETETLKS
-45 FNAFSLSLDQINDT
+45 FNAFSLSLNQINDT
-59 VKTTMQG
+59 VKKTMED
-66 MSSALMTP
+66 MSDALTDP
-74 FDGDFQNQLDEY
+74 FKADFQNQLDEY

-97 KARMEEFKNT
+97 KARMDEFKNT
-107 IADVGPELT
+107 IADVAPELT
-116 KMGMTESEFAGTV
+116 KMGMTETEFASTIK
-129 EKAMSGLGTSA
+129 EAMDGLGTSA

-154 KVSGEDITTLASEFR
+154 KVSKQDVSVLASEFR

-196 KAVSEGVVKN
+196 KAVSEGVVTN

-217 GVKGLAK
+217 GIKGLAK
-224 MAATSERLGLSMDT
+224 MAATSERLGLSMQT
-238 VFQQAD
+238 VFNQAD
-244 KLMNPEGAIEMSA
+244 KIMNPEGAIEMSA

-313 KRRMKEVADAA
+313 KRRLKEVGEAA
-324 GMSAKEFG
+324 GMTAKEFG
-332 AMALKAS
+332 EMALKSA

-389 KVEELTP
+389 KVEDLTP

-428 NYLESGKVATKFA
+428 NLLESGKVATKFA

-482 VYKPIENVGTSILR
+482 IYKPMEDVGTSVLR
-496 GDGEGATNAA
+496 GDAEGVTNAA
-506 SQILPAVN
+506 SQILPAVES
-514 DLIKDVSARYETA
+514 LIKDVSVRYETA
-527 LNETTQSVINRVD
+527 LSETTQSVLSRVD
-540 KTYMQPTTSNET
+540 KAYLQPPTVNET
-552 KTVNVNWN
+552 KTVNVNVKVEGDAN
-560 ITGDPNIT
+560 TAKMDKEQITRVLIESVNDPNT
-568 KNINE
+568 QTALGLEGKNQ
-573 DTVSRMVDKYTASP
+573 
-587 DGRIVI
+587 
-593 NNNLSNKNAPS
+593 LS
-604 AAVGSKN
+604 AATGKK

>member
-1 MSGYVN
+1 MAGYIQ
-7 VDEKEYKKIVAE
+7 VDEKEYKKLLE
-19 RDKYQKLWNDSL
+19 DKEKYEKLWNKSL
-31 KESQKNTETKTLNS
+31 KESQKNTETETLKS
-45 FNAFSLSLDQINDT
+45 FNAFSLSLKQIEDET
-59 VKTTMQG
+59 VKIGNSMKK
-66 MSSALMTP
+66 AIMTP
-74 FDGDFQNQLDEY
+74 LDTGFQNQLDEY

-97 KARMEEFKNT
+97 KARMDEFKNT
-107 IADVGPELT
+107 IADVAPELT
-116 KMGMTESEFAGTV
+116 KMGMTETQFASTIK
-129 EKAMSGLGTSA
+129 EAMDGLGTSA

-154 KVSGEDITTLASEFR
+154 ELSKQDVSVLASEFR

-182 KEVTDYARSVGVSV
+182 KEVVDYARSVGVSV
-196 KAVSEGVVKN
+196 KAVSEGVVTN

-217 GVKGLAK
+217 GIKGLAK
-224 MAATSERLGLSMDT
+224 MAATSERLGLSMQT
-238 VFQQAD
+238 VFNQAD
-244 KLMNPEGAIEMSA
+244 KIMNPEGAIEMSA

-313 KRRMKEVADAA
+313 KRRLREVADAA
-324 GMSAKEFG
+324 GMTAKEFSE
-332 AMALKAS
+332 MALKSA

-389 KVEELTP
+389 KVEDLTP

-428 NYLESGKVATKFA
+428 NFLESGKVATKFA

-462 AKGFSKTVGSTEDM
+462 AKGFSKSVGSTEDM

-482 VYKPIENVGTSILR
+482 IYKPMEDVGTSVLR
-496 GDGEGATNAA
+496 GDAEGVTNAA
-506 SQILPAVN
+506 SQILPAVES
-514 DLIKDVSARYETA
+514 LIKDVSVRYETA
-527 LNETTQSVINRVD
+527 LSETTQSLLSRVD
-540 KTYMQPTTSNET
+540 KAYLQPPTVNET
-552 KTVNVNWN
+552 KTVNVNVKVEGDAN
-560 ITGDPNIT
+560 TAKMDKEQITRVLIESVNDPNT
-568 KNINE
+568 QTALGLEGKNQ
-573 DTVSRMVDKYTASP
+573 
-587 DGRIVI
+587 
-593 NNNLSNKNAPS
+593 LS
-604 AAVGSKN
+604 AATGKK

>member
-1 MSGYVN
+1 MAGYVQI
-7 VDEKEYKKIVAE
+7 DEKELKKLRE
-19 RDKYQKLWNDSL
+19 DNEKYEKQWNKSL
-31 KESQKNTETKTLNS
+31 KDSEKKTEEKTLNS
-45 FNAFSLSLDQINDT
+45 FNAFAVSLEQINGT
-59 VKTTMQG
+59 VQTTIDD
-66 MSSALMTP
+66 MSNALTKP
-74 FDGDFQNQLDEY
+74 FNADFQNQLDEY

-97 KARMEEFKNT
+97 KARMDEFKNT
-107 IADVGPELT
+107 IADVAPELT
-116 KMGMTESEFAGTV
+116 KMGMTETEFASTIK
-129 EKAMSGLGTSA
+129 EAMDGLGTSA

-154 KVSGEDITTLASEFR
+154 KVSKQDVSVLASEFR

-196 KAVSEGVVKN
+196 KAVSEGVVTN

-217 GVKGLAK
+217 GIKGLAK
-224 MAATSERLGLSMDT
+224 MAATSERLGLSMQT
-238 VFQQAD
+238 VFNQAD
-244 KLMNPEGAIEMSA
+244 KIMNPEGAIEMSA

-313 KRRMKEVADAA
+313 KRRLKEVGEAA
-324 GMSAKEFG
+324 GMTAKEFSE
-332 AMALKAS
+332 MALKSA

-389 KVEELTP
+389 KVEDLTP

-428 NYLESGKVATKFA
+428 NFLESGKVATKFA

-462 AKGFSKTVGSTEDM
+462 AKGFSKSVGSTEDM

-482 VYKPIENVGTSILR
+482 IYKPMEDVGTSVLR
-496 GDGEGATNAA
+496 GDAEGVTNAA
-506 SQILPAVN
+506 SQLFPAVES
-514 DLIKDVSARYETA
+514 LINDVSARYDTA
-527 LNETTQSVINRVD
+527 LSETTQSILSRVD
-540 KTYMQPTTSNET
+540 KAYLQPPTVNET
-552 KTVNVNWN
+552 KTVNVNVKVEGDAN
-560 ITGDPNIT
+560 TAKMDKEQITRVMIESVNDPNT
-568 KNINE
+568 QTALGLEGKNQ
-573 DTVSRMVDKYTASP
+573 
-587 DGRIVI
+587 
-593 NNNLSNKNAPS
+593 LS
-604 AAVGSKN
+604 AATGKK